1 MYKWKDQLLDDQVNP
16 MMKSRKHSHSHNNRV
31 ALERE
36 VESLQ
41 VRVHRLQLEHDILTK
56 ANELLKK
63 DQGVDL
69 QLLTNR
75 EKTLLV
81 DALRGIYTLSELTE
95 QLQLPRSSYFYQR
108 ARINAPDKYCDIRRS
123 VADIFDLN
131 RRCYGYRRVHV
142 VLRRRGTR
150 ISEKVV
156 RRLMAEEELVVQAS
170 KRRRYSSYNGEVSPA
185 PDNLINRDFKAKL
198 PNQKWLTDITEFQI
212 PSGKIYLSP
221 MIDCF
226 DGLVV
231 SWTIGTRPDADLV
244 NTMLDEAIETLS
256 EARFPLVHS
265 DRGAHYR
272 WPGWLSRIEDANLLR
287 SMSAKGCTPDNAACE
302 GFFGRMKN
310 EFFYPQDWHTVTIEQ
325 FMEELDSYLRWYNEK
340 RIKVSLGCLSPL
352 EYRESLGLVA

>member
-1 MYKWKDQLLDDQVNP
+1 

-142 VLRRRGTR
+142 VLRRRGC
-150 ISEKVV
+150 VF
-156 RRLMAEEELVVQAS
+156 RR
-170 KRRRYSSYNGEVSPA
+170 
-185 PDNLINRDFKAKL
+185 
-198 PNQKWLTDITEFQI
+198 T
-212 PSGKIYLSP
+212 
-221 MIDCF
+221 
-226 DGLVV
+226 
-231 SWTIGTRPDADLV
+231 
-244 NTMLDEAIETLS
+244 
-256 EARFPLVHS
+256 
-265 DRGAHYR
+265 
-272 WPGWLSRIEDANLLR
+272 
-287 SMSAKGCTPDNAACE
+287 
-302 GFFGRMKN
+302 
-310 EFFYPQDWHTVTIEQ
+310 
-325 FMEELDSYLRWYNEK
+325 
-340 RIKVSLGCLSPL
+340 
-352 EYRESLGLVA
+352 